1 MMAHSRHSKI
11 EITDS
16 GFRIH
21 VGKSVPVK
29 ISRGH
34 TPHNSGAGIHRD
46 KRDKRKRGNQEKRAW
61 LNED

>member
-1 MMAHSRHSKI
+1 MAEKHSKI

-21 VGKSVPVK
+21 VGKSVVTK
-29 ISRGH
+29 FSKGH
-34 TPHNSGAGIHRD
+34 SPHQSGSGIHRD
-46 KRDKRKRGNQEKRAW
+46 KRDKRKRGNQAKRAW

>member
-1 MMAHSRHSKI
+1 MADKHSKI

-21 VGKSVPVK
+21 VGKNVPVK
-29 ISRGH
+29 IKKAH
-34 TPHNSGAGIHRD
+34 VMHLSGAGIHRD
-46 KRDKRKRGNQEKRAW
+46 KRDKRKRGNQAKRAW

>member
-1 MMAHSRHSKI
+1 MADKHSKI

-21 VGKSVPVK
+21 VGKNVPVK
-29 ISRGH
+29 IKKGH
-34 TPHNSGAGIHRD
+34 TTHLSGAGTHRD
-46 KRDKRKRGNQEKRAW
+46 KRDKRKRGNQAKRAW